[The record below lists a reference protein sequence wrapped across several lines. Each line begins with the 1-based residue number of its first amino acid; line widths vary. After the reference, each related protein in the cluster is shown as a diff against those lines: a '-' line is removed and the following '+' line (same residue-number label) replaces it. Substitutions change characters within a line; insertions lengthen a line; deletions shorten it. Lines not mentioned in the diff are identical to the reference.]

1 MFDKWPT
8 EADYCGGMPKR
19 TARAPRATMQRLDGT
34 DRRLLLALSKD
45 GRRSAAALA
54 LELGVS
60 RQAVAERI
68 RQLESRGVIRGYRAD
83 IDPAA
88 LGLLVRAQVRL
99 TTNYTVGVTKEKEI
113 VRRLVSHPMVRSV
126 YRVSGEDCFV
136 AQVVCRRIED
146 VNTVLLDLQATG
158 ALQSSRTAFVL
169 ETVMEKGALG
179 PVEDGLLVE

>member
-1 MFDKWPT
+1 
-8 EADYCGGMPKR
+8 MPKR
-19 TARAPRATMQRLDGT
+19 RAGRAVPAAARLDGV

-45 GRRSAAALA
+45 GRRAAAALA
-54 LELGVS
+54 QDLGIS

-68 RQLESRGVIRGYRAD
+68 RQLERNGIIRGYRAD

-88 LGLLVRAQVRL
+88 LGLSVRAQVRL
-99 TTNYTVGVTKEKEI
+99 TTNYSVGVSKEKEI

-179 PVEDGLLVE
+179 PVEDGLLAE

>member
-1 MFDKWPT
+1 
-8 EADYCGGMPKR
+8 MPKR
-19 TARAPRATMQRLDGT
+19 TLTRPARAAVVPRLDGV

-45 GRRSAAALA
+45 GRRAAAALA
-54 LELGVS
+54 HELGVS

-68 RQLESRGVIRGYRAD
+68 RQLEKKGVIRGYRAD

-88 LGLLVRAQVRL
+88 LGLAVRAQIRL
-99 TTNYTVGVTKEKEI
+99 TTNYAAVSKEKDI

-146 VNTVLLDLQATG
+146 VNRVLLDLQGTG

-179 PVEDGLLVE
+179 PVEDGLLAE